1 MDNCFKRTYLD
12 MYRSIGET
20 LLPYIKC
27 KRTPKQLKEIANKE
41 VKEYIR
47 NNHPWTN
54 PDYDVILTPYC
65 IIVNVR
71 FEKEEP
77 KFGFQI
83 AFNY

>member
-1 MDNCFKRTYLD
+1 MYNSFKQIYND
-12 MYRSIGET
+12 MYSFLAET
-20 LLPYIKC
+20 LLPYIKW
-27 KRTPKQLKEIANKE
+27 KRTPEQLKEIVNEKLR
-41 VKEYIR
+41 KYIE

-71 FEKEEP
+71 FEKWEP
-77 KFGFQI
+77 KFGFQM